1 MHMKHIKKLLA
12 FAVVAVM
19 MLSFCSFGAYAA
31 ATQDSGLG
39 GEASITITLPTS
51 KTAPTKE
58 VTYKIYK
65 VFDATSDG
73 ESDAISYTLVN
84 GKTTVPTGF
93 SVDTAGNVSY
103 NGTGTTLT
111 EADVAAIKAY
121 ITGDSPIY
129 TATVAKDAGSV
140 TITGLPYGYYY
151 IESSTGSVVTVDST
165 NPDAEVVDKNVI
177 PVVKKSAGTE
187 YDENSLKAI
196 AAVGTSQDYTAQID
210 VGKGTVNLVFTDTM
224 TKQTYNGDAKVT
236 VNGAEVAAGADTFAV
251 SGAEGDASFTITFVN
266 DYIAGLDDNTIITI
280 NYSGTITSDA
290 LSVDP
295 ATNTA
300 SITSGD
306 GNKHTSEEIQVYN
319 AKITVVK
326 TDDKEKPLAG
336 AGFVLAKT
344 EGAGDEAKTL
354 YYKLIAATDTAP
366 ASIEWVEDIEEA
378 TEYVTAVVDNKAE
391 VSFTGLA
398 DGTYTLIE
406 KTVPAGYNKLDDVTV
421 TIAANDYT
429 QDNLEQTKEVENKGG
444 TEMPSTGGIG
454 TTIFYVVGSILLIGA
469 AVVLF
474 TKKRVSRDF

>member
-1 MHMKHIKKLLA
+1 MKHIKKLLA

-19 MLSFCSFGAYAA
+19 MLSLCSFGAYAA
-31 ATQDSGLG
+31 ATQDSGLQG
-39 GEASITITLPTS
+39 PASITITLPTS

-65 VFDATSDG
+65 VFDATSEG
-73 ESDAISYTLVN
+73 TEGGAISYTLVN

-336 AGFVLAKT
+336 AGFVLAKSVADT
-344 EGAGDEAKTL
+344 SEGAEEGATKTV
-354 YYKLIAATDTAP
+354 YYKLADGKITWVD
-366 ASIEWVEDIEEA
+366 SIDDADEK
-378 TEYVTAVVDNKAE
+378 VTAVVDGKAE
-391 VSFTGLA
+391 ISFTGLA

-406 KTVPAGYNKLDDVTV
+406 KTVPAGYNKLDDVSV
-421 TIAANDYT
+421 TIEANDYT
-429 QDNLEQTKEVENKGG
+429 KKNLEQTKEVENKGG

>member
-1 MHMKHIKKLLA
+1 MKHIKNLLV
-12 FAVVAVM
+12 FAIVAVM

-39 GEASITITLPTS
+39 GEASITITLPTQ
-51 KTAPTKE
+51 KTAPTKD

-121 ITGDSPIY
+121 VTADDLIY
-129 TATVAKDAGSV
+129 TATVAKDAGTV

-165 NPDAEVVDKNVI
+165 NPNATVNDKNII
-177 PVVKKSAGTE
+177 PKVEKSAGTE
-187 YDENSLKAI
+187 YDAASLNAI
-196 AAVGTSQDYTAQID
+196 AAVGTSQPYTAQID
-210 VGKGTVNLVFTDTM
+210 IGKGAVNLVFTDTM
-224 TKQTYNGDAKVT
+224 TNQTYNGDVKVT
-236 VNGAEVAAGADTFAV
+236 VNGAEVAAGDNTFTV
-251 SGAEGDASFTITFVN
+251 SGAAGDASFTITFK
-266 DYIAGLDDNTIITI
+266 DEYIASLADSTIITI

-290 LSVDP
+290 LSVNP

-300 SITSGD
+300 TITSGD
-306 GNKHTSEEIQVYN
+306 GNTHTSEPVNVYN
-319 AKITVVK
+319 AKISVNK
-326 TDDKEKPLAG
+326 INDKDEPLAG

-344 EGAGDEAKTL
+344 VPDTSEGAEEGATKTV
-354 YYKLIAATDTAP
+354 YYKLADGKITWVD
-366 ASIEWVEDIEEA
+366 SIDDADEKVTVVEGG
-378 TEYVTAVVDNKAE
+378 KAE
-391 VSFTGLA
+391 ISFTGLG